1 MEQREINP
9 KTVKTLFIAICIIIA
24 SILLIIS
31 LQRIFRGNPYG
42 SQIKI
47 DNFDKYFP
55 DAPQDN
61 KDLAFSNLYNAVVSS
76 GIDEANIPKSGAI
89 IRNDSA
95 NYDYN
100 SAERYY
106 NDTAIIDIPAIQQSY
121 RLTLIWSSEKDNE
134 ATVSAFPS
142 QITCLKSDETIYPD
156 FGCNTFLQTEEDRVE
171 SLDKKYPLLTKLP
184 IRVEYYV
191 DGYGAHVKYNIYSHL
206 TGEGENESFSV
217 LIEDYTGGNYEPA
230 LERIRNLG
238 FNPDYYEIE
247 YKDLSEEYSTP
258 IYTGAGS

>member
-9 KTVKTLFIAICIIIA
+9 KTVKTLFITICVIIA

-31 LQRIFRGNPYG
+31 LQRIFRSNPYG
-42 SQIKI
+42 PQIKI

-61 KDLAFSNLYNAVVSS
+61 KDLAFSNLYNAVASS
-76 GIDEANIPKSGAI
+76 GINEADIPKNGAV
-89 IRNDSA
+89 IRDSSA
-95 NYDYN
+95 TYDYN
-100 SAERYY
+100 SAGRYY
-106 NDTAIIDIPAIQQSY
+106 NDTAIIDIPTIQQSY
-121 RLTLIWSSEKDNE
+121 RLTLIWSSDKDNE

-142 QITCLKSDETIYPD
+142 QITCLKSDEMIYPD
-156 FGCNTFLQTEEDRVE
+156 FGCNTFLQTEEELIE
-171 SLDKKYPLLTKLP
+171 SFDKKYPISTKLP
-184 IRVEYYV
+184 IRIEYYV

-238 FNPDYYEIE
+238 FNPNDYEIE
-247 YKDLSEEYSTP
+247 YKDLSEEYAAP
-258 IYTGAGS
+258 GYAGD